1 MQRNSPPLAV
11 GSPGVHIRRMEQA
24 LRTRIRLT
32 VNGEGRDLAEGSTVH
47 DLLADI
53 GLAAR
58 KVAVERNREIVPRSL
73 YATTALAEGDAL
85 EIVHF
90 IGGG

>member
-1 MQRNSPPLAV
+1 M
-11 GSPGVHIRRMEQA
+11 RRMEQA
-24 LRTRIRLT
+24 SLAAAARIALM
-32 VNGEGRDLAEGSTVH
+32 VNGERRDLPANASVA
-47 DLLADI
+47 DLLAAI

-58 KVAVERNREIVPRSL
+58 KVAVERNREIVPRSE

>member
-1 MQRNSPPLAV
+1 
-11 GSPGVHIRRMEQA
+11 MEQA
-24 LRTRIRLT
+24 LGTRIRLT
-32 VNGEGRDLAEGSTVH
+32 VNGERRDVAEGATVH
-47 DLLADI
+47 DLLSEI

-58 KVAVERNREIVPRSL
+58 KVAVERNREIVPRSE
-73 YATTALAEGDAL
+73 YATTSLSEGDAL